1 MTLYSPYLHFGDF
14 NSFARIT
21 VTYMEDWSKKA
32 QKRILLALDACA
44 GLKDDSEKRFR
55 LWQTLETALWEF
67 PEAVEMGFK
76 KFVTLRFAERQD
88 ALQYHDR
95 NCVHSDCTICD
106 LMDKWCK

>member
-1 MTLYSPYLHFGDF
+1 MQRYRPHLLFGDF

-44 GLKDDSEKRFR
+44 GLNDDSEKKFR
-55 LWQTLETALWEF
+55 LWQTLETTLWEF
-67 PEAVEMGFK
+67 PEAVDIGFK

-88 ALQYHDR
+88 ALHYHDR
-95 NCVHSDCTICD
+95 NCNFSECTICD
-106 LMDKWCK
+106 LMDKWYK